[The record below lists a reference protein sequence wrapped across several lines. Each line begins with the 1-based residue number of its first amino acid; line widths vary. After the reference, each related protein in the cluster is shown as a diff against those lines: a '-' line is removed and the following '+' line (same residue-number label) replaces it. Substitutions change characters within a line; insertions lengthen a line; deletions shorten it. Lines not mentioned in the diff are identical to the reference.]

1 LGQRKPRKVRQI
13 LLCLLHACVGV
24 PARQQADAT
33 AAACRKKQRG
43 REKVDK
49 ALQVRTHNNF
59 SKGVG
64 PRKALQRLQKKELD
78 AGQKA
83 MWMET
88 ARLDAIL
95 GSCCRSMP
103 SVRSGIK
110 MYLAFVDETYEGPK
124 KYFPPQL
131 EWLLAWSTLF
141 RSQGTLANYI
151 GYVKTGCL
159 IVKQS
164 VKVFDHA
171 ALRRAK
177 AATGKRLNFE
187 SRPKKWIRRTMV
199 VKMMEWALAQAD
211 ERYTKYATLFLI
223 SYIFL
228 LRVGPVP
235 MNRALALS
243 CMFTCASYR
252 RKRCRSNVD
261 WAEKEPHACC
271 RRVTR

>member
-1 LGQRKPRKVRQI
+1 M
-13 LLCLLHACVGV
+13 HACAG
-24 PARQQADAT
+24 PSARQQADA
-33 AAACRKKQRG
+33 AAAAHRKQQRG
-43 REKVDK
+43 REKIEK
-49 ALQVRTHNNF
+49 ALLERAHNSF

-64 PRKALQRLQKKELD
+64 PRKALQKLQKCELNTS
-78 AGQKA
+78 QKA
-83 MWMET
+83 VWMET

-95 GSCCRSMP
+95 GSCCRSLP
-103 SVRSGIK
+103 SVRSGIR
-110 MYLAFVDETYEGPK
+110 MYVAFVEETYEGPK
-124 KYFPPQL
+124 KFFPPQL

-177 AATGKRLNFE
+177 AATGKRGNFE

-199 VKMMEWALAQAD
+199 VQIMEWALAQED
-211 ERYTKYATLFLI
+211 ERYTKFAMLFLI

-228 LRVGPVP
+228 LRVGPVFL
-235 MNRALALS
+235 NGALALS
-243 CMFTCASYR
+243 CMCTCASYR
-252 RKRCRSNVD
+252 RKRCQSNVD
-261 WAEKEPHACC
+261 WEEKEQHACC